1 LRAGPNTGRYHPRM
15 EADAGSEAR
24 EQAGEDLSATPH
36 SGNGGPSGRNGSR
49 PSVASPARPRLPFP
63 GPLTLRRMW
72 VETSNGR
79 GFFFKARRLWL
90 FSIAL
95 HGAGYTSLA
104 KFVKNVNSFVF
115 HNSLPPEAIVD
126 HSVTLGHWGHGIMLH
141 PKVVIGPN
149 VKIFQ
154 NVTMAVDPPLSPHQ
168 IVIEGNALIGAGA
181 VLKTRR
187 NRGLRIGD
195 GASVGAGAVVT
206 RDVPPD
212 TIAISQPVE
221 LRPRGPR
228 RKLEDPD

>member
-1 LRAGPNTGRYHPRM
+1 M

-24 EQAGEDLSATPH
+24 EHTEGERSERLH
-36 SGNGGPSGRNGSR
+36 SVTGGPSGRNGSG
-49 PSVASPARPRLPFP
+49 PSATAPTRPRLPFP
-63 GPLTLRRMW
+63 GPFTLRRMW

-95 HGAGYTSLA
+95 HSAGYTSLA
-104 KFVKNVNSFVF
+104 KLVKNVNSFVF

-126 HSVTLGHWGHGIMLH
+126 YSVTLGHWGHGIMLH

-168 IVIEGNALIGAGA
+168 IVIEGNALIGASA

-206 RDVPPD
+206 RDVPPN

-228 RKLEDPD
+228 RKLDDPD